1 MLFSFRLVNWWRCSL
16 VFTSEFL
23 VYNNNYQVLSG
34 GETLN
39 EYNVTVKN
47 GSTLILSEIIKAED
61 EREVL
66 GTLLI
71 TSELFNQPFTD
82 IRILE
87 R

>member
-1 MLFSFRLVNWWRCSL
+1 MVIEGCLWFIIATIQAYEGDFM
-16 VFTSEFL
+16 
-23 VYNNNYQVLSG
+23 
-34 GETLN
+34 N
-39 EYNVTVKN
+39 EYRVTVKN
-47 GSTLILSEIIKAED
+47 GSMMILSEIIVAED

>member
-1 MLFSFRLVNWWRCSL
+1 MTLP
-16 VFTSEFL
+16 EFNTDTWGLL
-23 VYNNNYQVLSG
+23 VYNNNHLVFLRRDSM
-34 GETLN
+34 N
-39 EYNVTVKN
+39 EYKVTVRN

-71 TSELFNQPFTD
+71 SSELFNQPFTD

>member
-1 MLFSFRLVNWWRCSL
+1 M
-16 VFTSEFL
+16 FL
-23 VYNNNYQVLSG
+23 VYNNNYQAISG

-47 GSTLILSEIIKAED
+47 GSTVILSEIIKAED